1 MRLISSLFITLFCVL
16 NVQAQFGENPILN
29 LRDQDE
35 QLLSWGFYLGFN
47 SYHFQTSYNQAVT
60 AEIQTDKTIGF
71 NVGLVGDLRMS
82 DYMNLRFEP
91 GLSSNTR
98 SLTFPNLPKPKQTRE
113 VQSTYIHFP
122 LLLKISTK
130 RKANIKPFIV
140 GGLSTSL
147 NLSSNE
153 DSLEDNSTGK
163 FRTTKFTNYYELGIG
178 VDLYLEYFKFTP
190 SLRGVFSTGDEL
202 IRDKDPNSEWT
213 GNISE
218 MKTRGVFI
226 NFTFQ

>member
-1 MRLISSLFITLFCVL
+1 MRVLSTLFIFLFLTLTSY
-16 NVQAQFGENPILN
+16 AQFGENPVLN
-29 LRDQDE
+29 QRDMDNDVI
-35 QLLSWGFYLGFN
+35 SWGFYLGFN
-47 SYHFQTSYNQAVT
+47 SYHFQTSYNQAVV

-71 NVGLVGDLRMS
+71 NVGLVGDLRLS

-98 SLTFPNLPKPKQTRE
+98 SLTFPDLPKPKRLRE

-122 LLLKISTK
+122 LLVKISTK
-130 RKANIKPFIV
+130 RKANIKPFII
-140 GGLSTSL
+140 GGLSTSW

-163 FRTTKFTNYYELGIG
+163 FRTTTFTNYYELGVGI
-178 VDLYLEYFKFTP
+178 DLYFEYFKFTP

-213 GNISE
+213 GNVSE
-218 MKTRGVFI
+218 MRTRGVFV